1 MNAVNIIIID
11 CSVLNANDAI
21 VFFSVEEKFLM
32 RLVGYMLLNV
42 GGNLFFF
49 IYKDKCKLQ
58 I

>member
-32 RLVGYMLLNV
+32 RLVGYMIFECYL
-42 GGNLFFF
+42 GKLFVCVFLVF
-49 IYKDKCKLQ
+49 
-58 I
+58 